1 MKFYNY
7 KVGLCLGICL
17 WIVVP
22 LKAQYSLL
30 KSADREF
37 DAFNFIKAI
46 ELYQRA
52 YDARADIRTAERLA
66 ESYYHIRNYRE
77 AETWY
82 AKLANHD
89 EAKVDHILQYGHV
102 LRNNSK
108 FREAKAQ
115 YQRVAPKAA
124 GLISQGELNM
134 LYASCDSAVVWL
146 ENPIKAVEVK
156 NQKKWNS
163 AQAEFGAVKGPRGLY
178 FASDRFG
185 GMSNADAIYGWTG
198 NPYLAMYRADVDAG
212 TVTKVDAKWGDGANH
227 FGPATFSKERN
238 EVYFAVT
245 RTLTREE
252 RRKAGKDVT
261 VNIEIFSN
269 SLDRTDWGEEAMPF
283 RYNNITGWSVGDP
296 FLSATGDTLYFTSDM
311 PGGKGGTDIY
321 FVVRQTDGAWS
332 DAINMGE
339 GVNTSGDERFP
350 GTDGRGDFYFSSD
363 GHLGMG
369 GLDVYKLE
377 KSGRQPKAIN
387 LGYPFNSPYD
397 DFSIRFDKELE
408 GYMASNRIGGA
419 GADDIYWFNL
429 NKVVQ
434 IDLEGGVYNEKTKL
448 PVTGAKVTLTPAG
461 DEANAVTI
469 NAGSDGKFKFNLA
482 ENTDYTIAA
491 EQTGFRSFSPVA
503 FSTSGID
510 ASTTLQKDIF
520 LSPVEVKEV
529 VVLRNIYFDFD
540 KADIRPDAA
549 LELDK
554 IAAFLNS
561 DPAVRIE
568 LSAHADSRGSY
579 DYNMKLTQR
588 RADSAVAYLISK
600 GIATDRLVAKGYGFT
615 KLANQ
620 CAKGVECTEE
630 EHQWNR
636 RVEFFVIENDDEQ

>member
-1 MKFYNY
+1 MKFFN
-7 KVGLCLGICL
+7 KTVTLFLGICL
-17 WIVVP
+17 LATSP
-22 LKAQYSLL
+22 SYPQYSLL
-30 KSADREF
+30 KTADREF
-37 DAFNFIKAI
+37 DSFNFVKAI

-52 YDARADIRTAERLA
+52 YAVKADIKTAERLA
-66 ESYYHIRNYRE
+66 EAYYNIRNYRE

-82 AKLANHD
+82 ARLANHD
-89 EAKVDHILQYGHV
+89 EAKIDHILQYGHV

-115 YQRVAPKAA
+115 YQRVALKAE
-124 GLISQGELNM
+124 GVISQEELSI

-146 ENPIKAVEVK
+146 ENPVRAVEIK
-156 NQKKWNS
+156 NQKKWNT
-163 AQAEFGAVKGPRGLY
+163 AQAEFGATKGPNGLY
-178 FASDRFG
+178 FASDRLEG
-185 GMSNADAIYGWTG
+185 ASKQDAIYGWTG
-198 NPYLAMYRADVDAG
+198 NPYLSMYTADDNAVN
-212 TVTKVDAKWGDGANH
+212 KVDAKWGDGANH
-227 FGPATFSKERN
+227 FGPATFSKKRN

-245 RTLTREE
+245 RNLTREE
-252 RRKAGKDVT
+252 KRKAGKDVT

-269 SLDRTDWGEEAMPF
+269 SLDANNWGEGAHPF
-283 RYNNITGWSVGDP
+283 RYNNITEWSVGDP
-296 FLSATGDTLYFTSDM
+296 YLTSSGDTLYFTSDM

-321 FVVRQTDGAWS
+321 YVVRQEDGSWGEAVNLG
-332 DAINMGE
+332 DA
-339 GVNTSGDERFP
+339 VNTPGDERFP
-350 GTDGRGDFYFSSD
+350 AVDDRGDFYFSSD

-369 GLDVYKLE
+369 GLDVYRLQ
-377 KSGRQPKAIN
+377 KSGNDLKAVN
-387 LGYPFNSPYD
+387 LGFPFNSPYD

-408 GYMASNRIGGA
+408 GYVASNRSGGV

-448 PVTGAKVTLTPAG
+448 PITGARVTLTPKG
-461 DEANAVTI
+461 DEMNAVVI
-469 NAGSDGKFKFNLA
+469 NAGADGKFKFNLA
-482 ENTDYTIAA
+482 ENTDYTLAA
-491 EQTGFRSFSPVA
+491 DQTGFREFTPLA

-510 ASTTLQKDIF
+510 TSTTLKKDIY
-520 LSPVEVKEV
+520 LAPVEVKEV

-561 DPAVRIE
+561 DPSVRIE
-568 LSAHADSRGSY
+568 LSAHADSRGTA

-588 RADSAVAYLISK
+588 RADSAVAYLVSK
-600 GIATDRLVAKGYGFT
+600 GISADRLVAKGYGFS
-615 KLANQ
+615 KLANH

-636 RVEFFVIENDDEQ
+636 RVEFFVIEE